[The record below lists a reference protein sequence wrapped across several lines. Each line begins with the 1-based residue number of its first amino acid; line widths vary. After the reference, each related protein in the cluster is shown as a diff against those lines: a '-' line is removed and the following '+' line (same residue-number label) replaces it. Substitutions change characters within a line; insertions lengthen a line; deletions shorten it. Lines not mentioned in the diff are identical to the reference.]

1 MTASITSTSDIVSN
15 DNAGESV
22 AYRRAAIALV
32 LVGVLYLV
40 LQNVLMSRP
49 LGLSTDEA
57 DYLAKVNPSVP
68 ELYWTQVRAWG
79 TPLLAAPVA
88 VFSPSTEAVRLY
100 FSALSS
106 IAVVAAFWPWRRLL
120 HPAVAPLAALLFATT
135 WFATL
140 FGLLVMPNLY
150 VGLGA
155 VATTGLFLRAVQTS
169 SRWRTGLAGLAAAF
183 VAVVRPTDSVLLL
196 VPIFACALL
205 IPRLRRVDV
214 LAALAIGDLL
224 GWLPWVVEAY
234 QRFGGPLARLTAGN
248 EGGLHGGI
256 AFNLVNLLTYPR
268 MLDGSPNYCCYGGPA
283 TKAGHL
289 PLLLTV
295 WFVAIPVL
303 AVFGVVVSRRRG
315 QLPEMLLVALPAA
328 MFSIFYILLL
338 EFANVRFLLPI
349 LALLSLP
356 VAIGVVFLFKA
367 SHARRVVP
375 GVLVSAA
382 VLGHLALMLT
392 TAAHVFPDKANQR
405 ATSVKQAAL
414 LRPLV
419 PTHPCVVLVP
429 AEPPVLSYYLGCSP
443 GILRPTAQP
452 PARVT
457 SALRKG
463 AIVVALTNRPPAPG
477 SYLSA
482 WRRVPLPQ
490 LGPKW
495 AAYFAP

>member
-1 MTASITSTSDIVSN
+1 MTVSITSTSSVASD
-15 DNAGESV
+15 DNAGAGV
-22 AYRRAAIALV
+22 AYRRAAIALLV
-32 LVGVLYLV
+32 VGVLYLV

-79 TPLLAAPVA
+79 TPVLAAPVA
-88 VFSPSTEAVRLY
+88 LFSPSTEAVRLY
-100 FSALSS
+100 FSVLSS

-120 HPAVAPLAALLFATT
+120 HPAVAPLAALLFTTT

-169 SRWRTGLAGLAAAF
+169 SMWRTGLAGLAAGF
-183 VAVVRPTDSVLLL
+183 VALVRPTDSVLLL

-205 IPRLRRVDV
+205 IPRLRRFDV

-224 GWLPWVVEAY
+224 GWLPWVIEAY

-248 EGGLHGGI
+248 EGGLHGGV
-256 AFNLVNLLTYPR
+256 ALNLVNLLTYPR
-268 MLDGSPNYCCYGGPA
+268 MLDGSPNYCCYGAPA
-283 TKAGHL
+283 AKAGHL
-289 PLLLTV
+289 PLLLTI
-295 WFVAIPVL
+295 WFVAIPVF
-303 AVFGVVVSRRRG
+303 AVLGCVVSRRRG

-328 MFSIFYILLL
+328 MFSVFYIFLL

-349 LALLSLP
+349 WALLAVP
-356 VAIGVVFLFKA
+356 VATGLVFLVRSSRGF
-367 SHARRVVP
+367 RLVP
-375 GVLVSAA
+375 GALVSAA
-382 VLGHLALMLT
+382 VLGHLALMLVT
-392 TAAHVFPDKANQR
+392 SAHVFPDKARQR
-405 ATSVKQAAL
+405 ATNVKQAAL

-419 PTHPCVVLVP
+419 PTHPCIVLVP
-429 AEPPVLSYYLGCSP
+429 VEPSVLSYYLGCSP
-443 GILRPTAQP
+443 AELFPTAQP

-457 SALRKG
+457 TARRKG
-463 AIVVALTNRPPAPG
+463 AIVVALTNRPPTPG
-477 SYLSA
+477 SYLA
-482 WRRVPLPQ
+482 GWRRVPLPQ
-490 LGPKW
+490 LGRTW
-495 AAYFAP
+495 AAYLAP